1 MKKARQLFLA
11 SFCLFI
17 LAGCQSAAP
26 KIQQYIEIKQYDSA
40 GDDYKTLSTDAQAS
54 DTRNFLST
62 LDWKEANLAKV
73 HNPDYTFQFSNSAT
87 DVKSATYRVW
97 LNPSKDKAEIIVEG
111 ENKHVQLD
119 RQTSAELFDK
129 LVGQPLTA
137 VK

>member
-1 MKKARQLFLA
+1 MKKTFPLVLT

-26 KIQQYIEIKQYDSA
+26 EIQQYIEIKQYDSA
-40 GDDYKTLSTDAQAS
+40 SEDYKTLATETRAT

-62 LDWKEANLAKV
+62 LDWQEANIAKV
-73 HNPDYTFQFSNSAT
+73 HAPDYTFQFSNSAT

-97 LNPSKDKAEIIVEG
+97 LNPSKDKAEIFVEG
-111 ENKHVQLD
+111 EQKHVQLD
-119 RQTSAELFDK
+119 RQTSAKLFDK

-137 VK
+137 VN